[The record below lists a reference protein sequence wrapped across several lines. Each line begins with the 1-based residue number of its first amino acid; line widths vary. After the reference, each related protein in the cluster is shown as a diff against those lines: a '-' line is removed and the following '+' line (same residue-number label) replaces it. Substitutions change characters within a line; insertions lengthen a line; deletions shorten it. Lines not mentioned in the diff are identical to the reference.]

1 MVAAPVGGQVLSEI
15 LPYLDLKKDNQTD
28 ENIKKQVEVP
38 KIEGM
43 TIKEATKIL
52 KNLNLNLY
60 VENGTQEI
68 DKENTIIKEQI
79 PKNGIK
85 VYEKTKII
93 VRI

>member
-1 MVAAPVGGQVLSEI
+1 
-15 LPYLDLKKDNQTD
+15 
-28 ENIKKQVEVP
+28 
-38 KIEGM
+38 M

-60 VENGTQEI
+60 VENGIQEI

-85 VYEKTKII
+85 AYEETKII

>member
-1 MVAAPVGGQVLSEI
+1 
-15 LPYLDLKKDNQTD
+15 
-28 ENIKKQVEVP
+28 
-38 KIEGM
+38 M

-79 PKNGIK
+79 PKMELRFMRK
-85 VYEKTKII
+85 RKLL
-93 VRI
+93 